1 MERIYSQQAQSSA
14 SRKFVARVYGWMCAA
29 LVISAVVAF
38 FTPTISVLMR
48 FVFGTPFGFYALALA
63 EIALV
68 WWLSANIQKIS
79 PKAAAIAFLVYSVV
93 NGVTL
98 SVVFLAYPIANIV
111 NVFAVSA
118 LMFGAMSIYG
128 MFTKSNLMSIGRYLM
143 MALMGLVIAT
153 LINLFLRSSMF
164 DYLISF
170 AGVAL
175 FTALTAYDTYRI
187 ARTAEYADGREAF
200 KNVAIIAAL
209 ELYLD
214 FINIFLYLLRLF
226 GNRRR

>member
-1 MERIYSQQAQSSA
+1 MEGIYSQQAQSSA
-14 SRKFVARVYGWMCAA
+14 SRKFIARVYGWMCAA

-38 FTPTISVLMR
+38 FTPTIPALLR
-48 FVFGTPFGFYALALA
+48 FVFGTPFGFYALILA

-79 PKAAAIAFLVYSVV
+79 SKTAAIAFLVYSVV

-128 MFTKSNLMSIGRYLM
+128 MFTKSNLMSVGRYLM
-143 MALMGLVIAT
+143 MALFGLVIAT

-187 ARTAEYADGREAF
+187 ARTAEYADNREAF

-209 ELYLD
+209 NLYLD

-226 GNRRR
+226 SNRRR

>member
-226 GNRRR
+226 SNRRR

>member
-29 LVISAVVAF
+29 LLVSASVAF
-38 FTPTISVLMR
+38 FTPTSVVLMR
-48 FVFGTPFGFYALALA
+48 LIFGNAFGFYALCLA
-63 EIALV
+63 ELALV
-68 WWLSANIQKIS
+68 WWLKASIEKIS
-79 PKAAAIAFLVYSVV
+79 ARAAAIAFLVYSIV
-93 NGVTL
+93 NGITL
-98 SVVFLAYPIANIV
+98 SVVFLVYPIGNIV
-111 NVFAVSA
+111 SVFFVSA

-128 MFTKSNLMSIGRYLM
+128 MFTKSNLMSVGRYLV
-143 MALMGLVIAT
+143 MGLIGLILAS
-153 LINLFLRSSMF
+153 LINLFLRSSM
-164 DYLISF
+164 LEWIVSF

-175 FTALTAYDTYRI
+175 FTALTAYDTYRV
-187 ARTAEYADGREAF
+187 ARTAEYADGREAY